1 MNFRFEF
8 VADEFAEVVGEL
20 VAVDLLD
27 DFFEEAEYHEFHGVA
42 FGDAALHHVE
52 EFFGIDI
59 PRRGTVRALHIVG

>member
-1 MNFRFEF
+1 MRNMPLCVITVKLPPRRC
-8 VADEFAEVVGEL
+8 VAI
-20 VAVDLLD
+20 DLLD

-59 PRRGTVRALHIVG
+59 PRRGTVRALYIVG